1 MTTPLP
7 RRVTPVPEVLFQD
20 VGDEAVLL
28 NLQTEHYF
36 SLNDVGTRMWQLLC
50 EHGDT
55 DTVVARLSDLYD
67 AEVDTLRQ
75 DLAELIVELHEAALV
90 TIEG

>member
-7 RRVTPVPEVLFQD
+7 RRVSPIPEVLFQD

-36 SLNDVGTRMWQLLC
+36 SLNDVGTRMWQLLS
-50 EHGDT
+50 EHGET
-55 DTVVARLSDLYD
+55 ATVLARLSDAYD
-67 AEVDTLRQ
+67 IDVDTLRQ
-75 DLAELIVELHEAALV
+75 DLAELIAKLHKAALV
-90 TIEG
+90 TIEE